1 MDTAL
6 RELSEELGIQATEE
20 ELTSIGT
27 HKVYEEE
34 VFRGRAF
41 KDYEWSH
48 IYVYQK
54 PVEIDKLLLQES
66 EVEEVRFVDYHTCL
80 EQIKKNTLPNC
91 INLEEFL
98 MLGTYLSCI

>member
-1 MDTAL
+1 ML
-6 RELSEELGIQATEE
+6 
-20 ELTSIGT
+20 
-27 HKVYEEE
+27 
-34 VFRGRAF
+34 FR
-41 KDYEWSH
+41 S
-48 IYVYQK
+48 YQK